1 MIFNSMVYLVFFAIL
16 FAIYYIGKE
25 KYRNFIL
32 LTASYIFYGYS
43 NPKNLIILLAVTL
56 ISYFSGIL
64 VNKIE
69 NKHKKKAIIFVTITF
84 IIGIL
89 LYFKYSLFILENIN
103 NIFKT
108 AFSIENLIVPLG
120 ISFFTLQAI
129 TYPIDVYR
137 RDIYVEKNIL
147 RFALFVSFF
156 PQVLSGPIGKSKEI
170 LPQFKEKHVY
180 DSKKVKSGFMIAL
193 HGLFK
198 KVVIADLLAIGIN
211 NVYDNVTL
219 FKGIP
224 LLITVFMYSLQIYFD
239 FSSYSNIA
247 YGCGKMLG
255 YELNKNFNVPYLAD
269 SIKNFWAKWHIS
281 LSTWFR
287 DYLYIPLGGN
297 RKGVIKTCLNL
308 VIVFIVSGLWHGA
321 AYTFI
326 IWGLIH
332 AVFQIIERLFKVN
345 CKIKIVNIIR
355 TFIIVTFAWIFFR
368 ANNLSDAIYVISNMF
383 CISFVNIKEQ
393 ILSIGLDKYDLIV
406 ASISIILVSTV
417 EILNCKK
424 SILEIFEKTPY
435 ILQIAICFII
445 VFSIIIFGSYGPGFN
460 NSQFIY
466 LGY

>member
-1 MIFNSMVYLVFFAIL
+1 MIFNSMAYLVFFVIL
-16 FAIYYIGKE
+16 FAIYYIFGD
-25 KYRNFIL
+25 KYRNLIL
-32 LTASYIFYGYS
+32 LIASYIFYGYS

-64 VNKIE
+64 VSNA
-69 NKHKKKAIIFVTITF
+69 KKERTKKQIISITTVL

-89 LYFKYSLFILENIN
+89 LYFKYSLFIIQNIN
-103 NIFKT
+103 NIFT
-108 AFSIENLIVPLG
+108 TSFSIENLIVPLG

-137 RDIYVEKNIL
+137 KDVYVEKNIL
-147 RFALFVSFF
+147 RFALFVAFF
-156 PQVLSGPIGKSKEI
+156 PQVLSGPIGKAKEI
-170 LPQFKEKHVY
+170 LPQFKEKHLY

-211 NVYDNVTL
+211 NVYSNL
-219 FKGIP
+219 SSFKGIP
-224 LLITVFMYSLQIYFD
+224 LIITIFMYSLQIYFD

-255 YELNKNFNVPYLAD
+255 YELNKNFNLPYLAD
-269 SIKNFWAKWHIS
+269 SIKNFWARWHIS

-297 RKGVIKTCLNL
+297 RKGIFRTCLNL
-308 VIVFIVSGLWHGA
+308 TIVFVISGLWHGA

-326 IWGLIH
+326 IWGLLH
-332 AVFQIIERLFKVN
+332 AFFQIIERIFKLN
-345 CKIKIVNIIR
+345 CRIKIINIIR

-368 ANNLSDAIYVISNMF
+368 ANNFSDAIYVILNMF
-383 CISFVNIKEQ
+383 NISFVNIKEQ
-393 ILSIGLDKYDLIV
+393 ILSIGLDKYDLVV
-406 ASISIILVSTV
+406 ALISIILVSVV
-417 EILNCKK
+417 EIFNCKK
-424 SILEIFEKTPY
+424 SILERLEKTPL
-435 ILQIAICFII
+435 ILQIAIYFVII
-445 VFSIIIFGSYGPGFN
+445 FSIIIFGSYGPGFS